1 MVKVEE
7 NQSSKMASH
16 PKSFT
21 ANNTDVFMTTTKDVL
36 VTKDP
41 VFIRKDV
48 LNGRYIGRK
57 PPNYMILSLLICI
70 LNPVVGPIALIFSSE
85 FIPQFVYFG
94 LTRTCIH
101 VF

>member
-1 MVKVEE
+1 M
-7 NQSSKMASH
+7 SKSY
-16 PKSFT
+16 T
-21 ANNTDVFMTTTKDVL
+21 ANTTNVFMTTTKDVL

-57 PPNYMILSLLICI
+57 PPNYMILSLIICI

-85 FIPQFVYFG
+85 YSRDFG
-94 LTRTCIH
+94 PVDCNH
-101 VF
+101 PPFHN